1 MENEVLI
8 VWVVEYFDTIANE
21 KSLDLYRTERMARA
35 DADKLK
41 SENVITDVLIYPRR
55 VWE

>member
-1 MENEVLI
+1 MENDALI
-8 VWVVEYFDTIANE
+8 IWVVEYFDTVANE
-21 KSLDLYRTERMARA
+21 KSLDLYRTESMARA

>member
-1 MENEVLI
+1 MENDALI
-8 VWVVEYFDTIANE
+8 IWVVEYFDTVANE
-21 KSLDLYRTERMARA
+21 KSLDLYRTERMARG

-41 SENVITDVLIYPRR
+41 AENVITDVLIYPRR

>member
-1 MENEVLI
+1 MESEALI
-8 VWVVEYFDTIANE
+8 IWVVEYFDTVENE
-21 KSLDLYRTERMARA
+21 KSLDLYRTESMARA
-35 DADKLK
+35 DAEKLK